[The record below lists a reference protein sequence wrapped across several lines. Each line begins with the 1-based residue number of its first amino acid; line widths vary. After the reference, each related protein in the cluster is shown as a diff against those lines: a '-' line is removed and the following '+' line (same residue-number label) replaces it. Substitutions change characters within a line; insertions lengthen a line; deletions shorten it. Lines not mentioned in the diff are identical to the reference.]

1 MQIKNLLILFYL
13 LPVYTIEKKNI
24 HDDAS
29 HEVTLNNI
37 KIWYEGTR
45 IDKAPDLTA
54 STLTVKP
61 APGVWDFWLLN
72 RIRNGDA
79 SPIFVWL

>member
-13 LPVYTIEKKNI
+13 LPVYTIKKKPI
-24 HDDAS
+24 HDDAF

-37 KIWYEGTR
+37 KIRYDGTR
-45 IDKAPDLTA
+45 IKVPDFTA

-61 APGVWDFWLLN
+61 APGV
-72 RIRNGDA
+72 
-79 SPIFVWL
+79 